1 MTIVVE
7 KGGGR
12 FWEGSTYSF
21 LEKRGYILGGRGRF
35 WEWILGGIF
44 WEGGVN
50 SWRVVYNY
58 SC

>member
-21 LEKRGYILGGRGRF
+21 LEKRGYILGG
-35 WEWILGGIF
+35 
-44 WEGGVN
+44 GGVDTG
-50 SWRVVYNY
+50 SGFWGVY
-58 SC
+58 SGREG